1 MLGSGKMSKPIA
13 VQAPDPPRSPL
24 FSRHTVS
31 TYCVP
36 SITLSTKQTQL
47 PLPWEIAWG
56 HRPPN
61 RYLTV
66 GRTKRCEVLGD
77 DKIPGPEV
85 SQKRAPWTDAF
96 FRQRG
101 RGGILSNIS

>member
-1 MLGSGKMSKPIA
+1 MFDSGKMSKPIA
-13 VQAPDPPRSPL
+13 VQAPDPPRFHL
-24 FSRHTVS
+24 LSRHTFS

-36 SITLSTKQTQL
+36 SIMLSTKETQL
-47 PLPWEIAWG
+47 PLPWEIARG

-66 GRTKRCEVLGD
+66 GRAKRSEVLGD

-85 SQKRAPWTDAF
+85 SQKRAPYADAF
-96 FRQRG
+96 
-101 RGGILSNIS
+101 L